1 VINEKQDEH
10 EMTEVKLFFDI
21 IMMASFNAKERDEEN
36 WKKIFNEAGLT
47 RYKIFPIFGFR
58 SLIELYV

>member
-1 VINEKQDEH
+1 
-10 EMTEVKLFFDI
+10 
-21 IMMASFNAKERDEEN
+21 MMASFNAKERDEEN
-36 WKKIFNEAGLT
+36 WKKIFNEAGFT